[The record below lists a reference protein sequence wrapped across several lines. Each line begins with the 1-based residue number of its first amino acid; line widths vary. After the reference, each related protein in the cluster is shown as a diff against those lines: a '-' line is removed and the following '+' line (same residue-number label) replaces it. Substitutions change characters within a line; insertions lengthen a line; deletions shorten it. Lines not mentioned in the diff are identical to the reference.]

1 MKSFP
6 ARFLIG
12 FLLLFSVPLANAD
25 ARPSVVFLSP
35 DDSRFWQLVAGFME
49 AVAEDLEV
57 DLEVQYDRESHRFS
71 YLRMAKDV
79 LSREDKPD
87 YLLFMCKEHVTE
99 SMLRLADG
107 AGVKTFTFNTDVP
120 DAARASIGMPRSV
133 LSGWLGHLSP
143 DNIAAGRSLVTLLG
157 KQAEQLGLAS
167 GPSIPMVALSG
178 TLDSS
183 ATKDRNGGLLAAA
196 VQQRSELMQLV
207 YANWSGTLAR
217 EKTEVLLK
225 RYPNTV
231 SIWSASDGMAM
242 GAIEAARNAGRT
254 PGKDLLV
261 GGVDWEP
268 EALESI
274 RQGELLVSLGRHFM
288 GGGLALLLL
297 HDYHHGQDF
306 GDMSPDY
313 VFRYKLEPAT
323 RDNVERV
330 QRIMD
335 SKNWSAIDFRRFSR
349 VGETETGKT
358 VPDSDAVLDAISG
371 ALAGQR
377 ADTVARR
384 E

>member
-12 FLLLFSVPLANAD
+12 FLLLFTGPLAD
-25 ARPSVVFLSP
+25 AGTRPSVVFLSP

-79 LSREDKPD
+79 LSREEKPD

>member
-1 MKSFP
+1 MRSYP
-6 ARFLIG
+6 ARLLIS
-12 FLLLFSVPLANAD
+12 FLLLLAVPLANAS

-79 LSREDKPD
+79 LAREEKPD

-196 VQQRSELMQLV
+196 IQQRSELMQLV

-231 SIWSASDGMAM
+231 SIWSASDGMAL

-323 RDNVERV
+323 RENVERV

-349 VGETETGKT
+349 IGETETGKT